1 MALILFL
8 SYERLDK
15 PFLTN
20 EMIPARTVPVKLSA
34 SVWTRLKEGDSYSL
48 GELYDS
54 QIQDLYKFGKRLCA
68 DEDMLAD
75 ALHDVFEDI
84 WNYRTSIAVVEVSN
98 IPFYLR
104 KALKTKLLKYLNRQ
118 SKHTEFAEY
127 EEYEQGFAESA
138 ETSLIAAEADN
149 YQHDRLAQQISLLP
163 KRQQEALRLRF
174 YDNLSYNEI
183 AELMA
188 LTQHSVYNL
197 IYKSISQLRE
207 NLAFNLALLITAE
220 NFFNF
225 F

>member
-1 MALILFL
+1 L
-8 SYERLDK
+8 SYEQRDK
-15 PFLTN
+15 LFPTN
-20 EMIPARTVPVKLSA
+20 EMIPARPTPVKLSA

-54 QIQDLYKFGKRLCA
+54 QIQDLYRFGKRLCS

-84 WNYRTSIAVVEVSN
+84 WNYRASVAVVEVSN

-127 EEYEQGFAESA
+127 EYEQGFVESA

-149 YQHDRLAQQISLLP
+149 CQNSRLARQISLLP

-207 NLAFNLALLITAE
+207 NLAFNLALLMTAE
-220 NFFNF
+220 NFFDF
-225 F
+225 FLKI

>member
-1 MALILFL
+1 L
-8 SYERLDK
+8 SYEQRDK
-15 PFLTN
+15 LFPTN
-20 EMIPARTVPVKLSA
+20 EMIPARPTPVKLSA

-54 QIQDLYKFGKRLCA
+54 QIQDLIGLANASVPTKICWQTLSMMYLKIFGIIGLPW
-68 DEDMLAD
+68 L
-75 ALHDVFEDI
+75 
-84 WNYRTSIAVVEVSN
+84 SVEVSN

-127 EEYEQGFAESA
+127 EYEQGFVESA

-149 YQHDRLAQQISLLP
+149 CQNSRLARQISLLP

-207 NLAFNLALLITAE
+207 NLAFNLALLMTAE
-220 NFFNF
+220 NFFDF
-225 F
+225 FLKI